1 MKKFIALLLIISLI
15 LPFDSD
21 SAEAARKR
29 SRRKKSSAKT
39 QTQTQEQ
46 TQSQSQ
52 QEESQTQTQNQNQ
65 NQEQS
70 QPPKIKDGIRKKTSS
85 DPELNKEYQIGYR
98 AASQI
103 EEKWPLTS
111 DPAITSRLEMILN
124 RLEPYMQR
132 RIQWDVK
139 LVKTEAMNAFCLPG
153 GYIFFTTGIIDALT
167 TDSEIA
173 AVMAHEMIHADRKHS
188 LRMAAESQK
197 VNLAALAVMILGGG
211 AIAPIVLAQVAQVAI
226 TSGYTMELEKEADRL
241 GLDALIRSGYSPTGM
256 ITLFEKFMSEEYRQ
270 PLVEYGIYMNHP
282 DSPQR
287 LAAAVKTLHDRK
299 INIERKYPL
308 GLLRTAINQTGNKL
322 SLTVD
327 KTPVVTGVNNPESK
341 AALERIKTSLD
352 KYLQLELAPY
362 DLHLVN
368 GALYIGNN
376 FTAGIIPGMTQ
387 PEEIRKNLLKA
398 INLARAKHPTSK
410 FFK

>member
-15 LPFDSD
+15 LPFDSY
-21 SAEAARKR
+21 SAEAARKKR
-29 SRRKKSSAKT
+29 RRRKQT

-46 TQSQSQ
+46 SQ
-52 QEESQTQTQNQNQ
+52 EQ

-70 QPPKIKDGIRKKTSS
+70 QNQSQNQNQSQSQNPEAHKNKDGIRKKTST
-85 DPELNKEYQIGYR
+85 DPELNKEYQIGYK
-98 AASQI
+98 AAAQI
-103 EEKWPLTS
+103 EEQWPLTS
-111 DPAITSRLEMILN
+111 DPAIISRLEMILN
-124 RLEPYMQR
+124 RLEPFMQR
-132 RIQWDVK
+132 RIEWDLK

-211 AIAPIVLAQVAQVAI
+211 AIAPIVLAQVANVAI
-226 TSGYTMELEKEADRL
+226 TSSYTMELEAEADRL

-282 DSPQR
+282 ESPKR

-308 GLLRTAINQTGNKL
+308 GLLRTAITQTGNKL
-322 SLTVD
+322 ALTVD
-327 KTPVVTGVNNPESK
+327 KLPVITGNNNQEVR
-341 AALERIKTSLD
+341 AALEGIKTSLD

-368 GALYIGNN
+368 GALYIGNH
-376 FTAGIIPGMTQ
+376 FTAGAVQGLTR
-387 PEEIRKNLLKA
+387 PEEIRENLLKA

>member
-15 LPFDSD
+15 LPFDLD
-21 SAEAARKR
+21 SAEAARKK
-29 SRRKKSSAKT
+29 SRRKKSKT
-39 QTQTQEQ
+39 QAQTQAQ
-46 TQSQSQ
+46 PQNQIQSQDVKP
-52 QEESQTQTQNQNQ
+52 EAHR
-65 NQEQS
+65 
-70 QPPKIKDGIRKKTSS
+70 IKDGIRKKTSS

-103 EEKWPLTS
+103 EEQWPLTS

-124 RLEPYMQR
+124 KLEPYMQR

-153 GYIFFTTGIIDALT
+153 GYIFFTTGIIDVLT

-211 AIAPIVLAQVAQVAI
+211 AIAPIVLAQVANVAI
-226 TSGYTMELEKEADRL
+226 TSSYTMELEKEADRL
-241 GLDALIRSGYSPTGM
+241 GLDALIRSGYSPAGM
-256 ITLFEKFMSEEYRQ
+256 ITLFEKFISEEYRQ

-282 DSPQR
+282 ESPKR
-287 LAAAVKTLHDRK
+287 LEAAVKTLHDKK

-308 GLLRTAINQTGNKL
+308 GLLRTAITQTGNKL
-322 SLTVD
+322 NLTID
-327 KTPVVTGVNNPESK
+327 KAPVITGNNNQETRT
-341 AALERIKTSLD
+341 ALERIKISLD

-376 FTAGIIPGMTQ
+376 FTAGTIPGLTQ
-387 PEEIRKNLLKA
+387 PDDIRKNLLKA

>member
-15 LPFDSD
+15 LPFNPD
-21 SAEAARKR
+21 SADAARKKKRR
-29 SRRKKSSAKT
+29 SKKA
-39 QTQTQEQ
+39 QTQTE
-46 TQSQSQ
+46 
-52 QEESQTQTQNQNQ
+52 QTQNQEQEQNQNQSQ
-65 NQEQS
+65 NQEQAH
-70 QPPKIKDGIRKKTSS
+70 KIKDGIRKKTST

-111 DPAITSRLEMILN
+111 DPAILSRLEMILN

-132 RIQWDVK
+132 RIEWDIK

-211 AIAPIVLAQVAQVAI
+211 ALAPIVLAQVAQVAI
-226 TSGYTMELEKEADRL
+226 TSGYTMELESEADRL
-241 GLDALIRSGYSPTGM
+241 GLDALINSGYSPTGM

-270 PLVEYGIYMNHP
+270 PLIEYGIYMNHP
-282 DSPQR
+282 ESPKR

-299 INIERKYPL
+299 INIERKYSL
-308 GLLRTAINQTGNKL
+308 GLLRTAITQTGNKL
-322 SLTVD
+322 ALTVD
-327 KTPVVTGVNNPESK
+327 KLPVITGDNNPETK
-341 AALERIKTSLD
+341 AALEGIKISLD

-376 FTAGIIPGMTQ
+376 FTAGTVQGLTQ
-387 PEEIRKNLLKA
+387 PKEIRENLLKA